1 MNKKLYVG
9 NLSASVTD
17 EDLKSNFSQ
26 CGTVVSVN
34 VVKDRYTGASR
45 GFGFVEM
52 ETAEAAQAAITKFN
66 VGQLDGNT
74 IVVSE
79 ARPKRDE
86 GREGGGGRRGPSF
99 GGPRRPG
106 GGGGGF
112 RSRY

>member
-26 CGTVVSVN
+26 CGTVLSVN

-66 VGQLDGNT
+66 GGQLDGNT
-74 IVVSE
+74 IIVSE

-86 GREGGGGRRGPSF
+86 GRGPSF

-106 GGGGGF
+106 GGGGF